1 MRLGFRLRQ
10 RKRWIDHIWG
20 YRAEVRI
27 DGRVQGRTSKCKE
40 RCDAMALSWWN
51 SVTIS
56 GREAMSR
63 ICIINIIGLRRKVA
77 DGRGVGA
84 TVSEVDEIVF
94 GAGLW
99 GWPASVSGV

>member
-1 MRLGFRLRQ
+1 
-10 RKRWIDHIWG
+10 
-20 YRAEVRI
+20 
-27 DGRVQGRTSKCKE
+27 
-40 RCDAMALSWWN
+40 
-51 SVTIS
+51 
-56 GREAMSR
+56 MSR